1 MFTPRIHSKQTDLLM
16 KALLSLQDIDEA
28 YRFCEDVL
36 SVQELKSIT
45 QRLEVAIMLKHKIT
59 YQEIAS
65 KTGASTATISRV
77 NRCLLYGAGG
87 YTTLLDRLSK
97 DGEITMNEEIEE
109 QL

>member
-1 MFTPRIHSKQTDLLM
+1 MFTPRVQNDQTDLLM
-16 KALLSLQDIDEA
+16 EALLSLHSIDEA

-45 QRLEVAIMLKHKIT
+45 QRLEVAALLRQKIT
-59 YQEIAS
+59 YQAIAK

-77 NRCLLYGAGG
+77 NRCLVYGADG
-87 YTTLLDRLSK
+87 YNLLLDRLAEK
-97 DGEITMNEEIEE
+97 KVLPNAENEE